1 MEVVNLLSVV
11 EFQIQDVIKLV
22 DYFLKKVIE
31 NEYNILKVS

>member
-1 MEVVNLLSVV
+1 MEVVNLQSVV